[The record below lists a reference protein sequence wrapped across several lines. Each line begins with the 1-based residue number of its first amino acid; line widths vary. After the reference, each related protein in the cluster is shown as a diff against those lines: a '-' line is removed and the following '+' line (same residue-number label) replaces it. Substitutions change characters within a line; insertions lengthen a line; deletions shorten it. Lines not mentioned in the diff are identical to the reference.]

1 MHHIRDQIVLMDS
14 LRVCNKANCECA
26 DVSICALTINVNVS
40 LNQIELSQSIDKVY
54 ILCKIVCKNI

>member
-1 MHHIRDQIVLMDS
+1 MDS
-14 LRVCNKANCECA
+14 LRVCNKTNCECA
-26 DVSICALTINVNVS
+26 DVFVCALTINANVS